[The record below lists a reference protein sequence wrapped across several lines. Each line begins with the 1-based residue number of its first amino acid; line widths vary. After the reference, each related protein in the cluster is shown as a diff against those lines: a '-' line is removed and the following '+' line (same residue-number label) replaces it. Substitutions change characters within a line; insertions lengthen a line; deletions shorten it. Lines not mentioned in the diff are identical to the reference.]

1 MRKRGA
7 ALEVDGAGAGG
18 TAWTQARVK
27 AFLQRRYNTRL
38 HMAAILATSGLVA
51 MLANWLLLH
60 NGVGAMLVRYPAS
73 IALAYVTFLVG
84 IFVWLR
90 LMGLRTN
97 SGVVRS
103 VAENADVP
111 DIRIG
116 GGSGGGS
123 GPGLSLPR
131 GGGGGSFDGGGASS
145 SWSAGEGRMLAA
157 ANLQQSSAA
166 NASSGSGAK
175 GALPGLADAFDGDA
189 LVLLA
194 LAALLVLVVFATS
207 GYLIFIGPDILSE
220 AAFGALL
227 AGGLAKPT
235 KQQTAAGWIAGV
247 VRKTWWPF
255 ALVLAAATAV
265 AWYAAVHYPEA
276 TTFREA
282 LSLALS

>member
-1 MRKRGA
+1 MKRGA
-7 ALEVDGAGAGG
+7 ALAPGARESRGLP
-18 TAWTQARVK
+18 WTQERVK
-27 AFLQRRYNTRL
+27 AFLQSRYNTRL
-38 HMAAILATSGLVA
+38 HMTAILATSGLVA
-51 MLANWLLLH
+51 MLANWLLLS

-73 IALAYVTFLVG
+73 ILLAYLTFLTG
-84 IFVWLR
+84 IYVWLR

-103 VAENADVP
+103 VVENADVP
-111 DIRIG
+111 DVPIG
-116 GGSGGGS
+116 GGGGGGGS

-131 GGGGGSFDGGGASS
+131 GGGGGFDGGGASS
-145 SWSAGEGRMLAA
+145 SWSAAEGRMFSAA
-157 ANLQQSSAA
+157 QLQQAPA
-166 NASSGSGAK
+166 GKASSGSGLK
-175 GALPGLADAFDGDA
+175 GALGDLGDAFDGDA

-235 KQQTAAGWIAGV
+235 RQQTAAGWIAGV

-255 ALVLAAATAV
+255 ALVLAAATAL

-282 LSLALS
+282 FGLALS

>member
-1 MRKRGA
+1 MRKRDA
-7 ALEVDGAGAGG
+7 ALQSDVAAP
-18 TAWTQARVK
+18 ARVPWTQARVK
-27 AFLQRRYNTRL
+27 DFLQRRYNTRL
-38 HMAAILATSGLVA
+38 HMSAILATSGLVA
-51 MLANWLLLH
+51 MLANWLLLF

-73 IALAYVTFLVG
+73 ILLAYLTFLTG

-103 VAENADVP
+103 LAENADLP

-116 GGSGGGS
+116 GGGGS
-123 GPGLSLPR
+123 GPSVSLPR
-131 GGGGGSFDGGGASS
+131 GGGGGFDGGGASS

-157 ANLQQSSAA
+157 ANLQQSPAA
-166 NASSGSGAK
+166 QASSGSGAK
-175 GALPGLADAFDGDA
+175 GALGGLGGAFDGDA

-235 KQQTAAGWIAGV
+235 RQQTAAGWIAGV

-255 ALVLAAATAV
+255 ALVLAAATAF
-265 AWYAAVHYPEA
+265 AWYAAVHYPQA
-276 TTFREA
+276 TTFKEA
-282 LSLALS
+282 FRLALS